1 MEVGGHGVVSLAGS
15 AVLRLIADN
24 SGLTG
29 AISTALWR
37 RVFTPVHDRGRGLV
51 DTAVCIADGGRVLSD
66 LATCATNSA
75 TGPQTC
81 GSSAAAT
88 PLVRCATV
96 RPGGNGRLALPHP
109 VSAASGTRRTAGP
122 GPVSGGSSVNR
133 MPRLF
138 GMRRR
143 RCLPTSG
150 LLADRAGPG
159 RSSCRHPLTRETVGQ
174 ASRAARRV
182 HGRTPTTWAGSWR
195 PCCRAAARQACC
207 TPTTTSG
214 AASPRTSTRRT
225 SAGRRRSCGP
235 GRPEQPPGRP
245 DRAGRGAAAVH
256 HQPRLHRGD
265 GDQLRTRPP
274 VPLAEVIRL
283 SEEREEAAPGA
294 RPPGRRSLA
303 AVRLRR
309 RRRPAQP
316 RLPAGQAD
324 GLPLQCQLARREV
337 HP

>member
-1 MEVGGHGVVSLAGS
+1 MSHAGS

-24 SGLTG
+24 SWLTG
-29 AISTALWR
+29 AISTALRR

-75 TGPQTC
+75 TGPPDRRIVC
-81 GSSAAAT
+81 RRERPSSGVQ
-88 PLVRCATV
+88 PV
-96 RPGGNGRLALPHP
+96 RPGGNGRLALQRHP

-122 GPVSGGSSVNR
+122 GPSVRRFLVNR

-182 HGRTPTTWAGSWR
+182 HGRHLQPGLEAGGA
-195 PCCRAAARQACC
+195 CCRAAARQACC

-214 AASPRTSTRRT
+214 AASPRTSSRRT
-225 SAGRRRSCGP
+225 SAGRRRSVP
-235 GRPEQPPGRP
+235 PRSTRATPRPIGLAEVT
-245 DRAGRGAAAVH
+245 AVH
-256 HQPRLHRGD
+256 HQP
-265 GDQLRTRPP
+265 
-274 VPLAEVIRL
+274 
-283 SEEREEAAPGA
+283 
-294 RPPGRRSLA
+294 
-303 AVRLRR
+303 
-309 RRRPAQP
+309 
-316 RLPAGQAD
+316 
-324 GLPLQCQLARREV
+324 
-337 HP
+337 